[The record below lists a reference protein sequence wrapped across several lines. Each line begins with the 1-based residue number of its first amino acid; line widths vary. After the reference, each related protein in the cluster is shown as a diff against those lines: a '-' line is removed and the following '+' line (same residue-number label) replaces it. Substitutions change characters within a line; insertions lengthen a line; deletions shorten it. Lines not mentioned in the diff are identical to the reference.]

1 MEITWILLGIKIF
14 QTYVPPSPWGGKKL
28 EGMEKGL
35 IKVFEV
41 EEYYNLVQLEE
52 GTKESCHPRRMGEK
66 KTYSFYLSLLLP
78 SYYSLFIKPSYIYVF
93 YKKNMLCPQKNSLKN
108 YL

>member
-28 EGMEKGL
+28 EGMERGL

-93 YKKNMLCPQKNSLKN
+93 YKKTMLCPQKNSLKN

>member
-66 KTYSFYLSLLLP
+66 KNYSFYLSLLVP

-93 YKKNMLCPQKNSLKN
+93 YKKNVVSSKK
-108 YL
+108 

>member
-1 MEITWILLGIKIF
+1 MAITWILLGIKIF

-28 EGMEKGL
+28 EGMERGL

-66 KTYSFYLSLLLP
+66 NLLILLE
-78 SYYSLFIKPSYIYVF
+78 SSTTIILLFI
-93 YKKNMLCPQKNSLKN
+93 YKAQLYLCILQKKTCCVLKKIV
-108 YL
+108 